1 MPIRVFGPDFREEML
16 VALLDKFAKKLIQGL
31 PEFFVHFGVRQAE
44 SAGDDFA
51 PRVLLAMLLRYAGLH
66 HGDMAVMFALG
77 LLMFELFID
86 KLLYLPSVPLG
97 GSVIEQFPKPS
108 DLRALGP
115 LVMVC
120 GFMLYSLRQFASV
133 NTLITH
139 DTSLLWQP

>member
-1 MPIRVFGPDFREEML
+1 M
-16 VALLDKFAKKLIQGL
+16 
-31 PEFFVHFGVRQAE
+31 RQAE

-51 PRVLLAMLLRYAGLH
+51 PRVLLAVLLRYAGLH
-66 HGDMAVMFALG
+66 HGDMAVMLALR
-77 LLMFELFID
+77 LLVFELFID

-97 GSVIEQFPKPS
+97 GSVIEQFPKPP
-108 DLRALGP
+108 DLRALGS

-139 DTSLLWQP
+139 DISFLWQP